1 MAEIRAFR
9 GIRYREDK
17 AGDIAGLVAPPYDVV
32 GEDERD
38 RIVSCNPR
46 NIFAL
51 ELPKG
56 GPCGLPEQERYTCA
70 ERLFKDWLR
79 QGVLALE
86 DTPSVYPYEI
96 TFSHRGRRLTRTGF
110 VALVRIEH
118 WEAKVILPHEKT
130 FDKVTEDR
138 LLLTRATRARFSQVF
153 ALYRPNPRARA
164 VLSGVRKEVLATVED
179 SLGNVHVFSK
189 ATDPEA
195 IRELAEAISASP
207 LYIADGHHRYTTALR
222 YRDEMRARN
231 GNPNAPYNYLM
242 TYLVDAGDP
251 GLVVLPT
258 HRVVTF
264 PEAPD
269 PVGCAE
275 KAAGA
280 VERDPVE
287 PGRSPSETAHR
298 VSTLLA
304 ARPERRGV
312 GLVWDGRAE
321 IWWETGQGLSG
332 ISKVLSRLDVLFLN
346 DVVLK
351 GVFGIT
357 PEANGQGAAIAY
369 TPDAASAATN
379 LAGNQILFILRGTPT
394 EDVLDIADAGL
405 TMPHK
410 STFFAPKILT
420 GFVLHSLDPEN
431 RAME

>member
-1 MAEIRAFR
+1 MTEIRAFR
-9 GIRYREDK
+9 GIRYCEDK

-38 RIVSCNPR
+38 RIVSRNPR
-46 NIFAL
+46 NVFAL
-51 ELPKG
+51 ELPQG

-70 ERLFKDWLR
+70 ERLFRDWLR
-79 QGVLALE
+79 EGVLARE

-96 TFSHRGRRLTRTGF
+96 TFSHGGRMLTRTGF
-110 VALVRIEH
+110 VALVRIED
-118 WEAKVILPHEKT
+118 WEAKVVLPHEKT

-138 LLLTRATRARFSQVF
+138 LLLTRATRARFSQIF

-179 SLGNVHVFSK
+179 GLGNVHVFSR

-195 IRELAEAISASP
+195 VQGLAEAISASP

-298 VSTLLA
+298 VSTLLSA
-304 ARPERRGV
+304 HPERRGV
-312 GLVWDGRAE
+312 GVVWGGGAE
-321 IWWETGQGLSG
+321 IWWETGQGLSE
-332 ISKVLSRLDVLFLN
+332 IPTAFSRLDVLFLN
-346 DVVLK
+346 DVVMK
-351 GVFGIT
+351 GVFGIA
-357 PEANGQGAAIAY
+357 PDANGQGAAIAY
-369 TPDAASAATN
+369 TPDAASAAAN

-394 EDVLDIADAGL
+394 ADVLDIADAGL

-431 RAME
+431 RAGE